1 MTMPGNM
8 PALVPP
14 PARPAPDRP
23 KAEVFR
29 TRALSDEALSWA
41 DRGLWALCI
50 GVYLSVFVPGVL
62 GHGDELMVMGRA
74 IAFTL
79 VTAVLGKIAI
89 GLLGRASLPEEQG
102 PSAEEEGPIGSRVE
116 LLPSTNVAEQEDL
129 AAEAA

>member
-1 MTMPGNM
+1 MK
-8 PALVPP
+8 L
-14 PARPAPDRP
+14 
-23 KAEVFR
+23 
-29 TRALSDEALSWA
+29 ALSDEALAWSE
-41 DRGLWALCI
+41 RVLWGLCI

-62 GHGDELMVMGRA
+62 GYGDELMVMGRA